1 MCDQTLAFFSLP
13 GGMEWLVILIV
24 GLLIFGRR
32 LPDVARSFGRS
43 ITEFKKGMRDV
54 QDDIHSAVD
63 RDAQSPRLEKKSDP
77 AMARKEETN

>member
-1 MCDQTLAFFSLP
+1 MPMTTELLAFFSLP

-43 ITEFKKGMRDV
+43 ITEFKKGMKDV
-54 QDDIHSAVD
+54 QEDIHSELD
-63 RDAQSPRLEKKSDP
+63 RDTKTAPRLDQK
-77 AMARKEETN
+77 TNSSN